1 MDCIVLDGSRGEGG
15 GQTVRTALALS
26 CITGRPVE
34 VERIRHN
41 RKTPGLRPQH
51 LAACRI
57 LQKMCGGRLEGG
69 GVGSTRIRFLPGPVR
84 DAAISES
91 VGTAGSIPL
100 VLQAAIPACWAAGRR
115 LELTVVGGTDVRWAP
130 TADYT
135 RHVLGAAYSTMGI
148 RMSMDVARRGYYPS
162 GGGRVRVVV
171 EPSGLKP
178 AHLTCGYGGEMEVLC
193 TFSGIDEDRISGA
206 LEPVVG
212 RLTDR
217 GRRCRVN
224 VRGEESQDPGAAVL
238 VWGSGPGFVAGADSL
253 YDNGF
258 NFRVADSAVCAI
270 GADANLADMLV
281 VPASV
286 AKGTSVFR
294 VNRITKHLETGLYTA
309 SKITGCR
316 YGASEVEGGFEIRVE
331 GTG

>member
-1 MDCIVLDGSRGEGG
+1 MDCITLDGSRGEGG
-15 GQTVRTALALS
+15 GQTLRIALALS

-57 LQKMCGGRLEGG
+57 LQRMCGGRVEGG
-69 GVGSTRIRFLPGPVR
+69 RVGSTRIRFLPGSVR
-84 DAAISES
+84 DATISES

-100 VLQAAIPACWAAGRR
+100 VLQAAIPTCWAAGKR

-135 RHVLGAAYSTMGI
+135 KHVLGAAYSTMGI
-148 RMSMDVARRGYYPS
+148 RMSMDITRRGYYPS
-162 GGGRVRVVV
+162 GGGRIRVVV
-171 EPSGLKP
+171 EPSSLKP
-178 AHLTCGYGGEMEVLC
+178 ADLTCGCGGEVEVLC
-193 TFSGIDEDRISGA
+193 TFSGIDEGKVSGA

-212 RLTDR
+212 RLTDK

-224 VRGEESQDPGAAVL
+224 IRGEESQDPGAAVL
-238 VWGSGPGFVAGADSL
+238 VWGSGPGFVAGAGSL

-258 NFRVADSAVCAI
+258 DSRMADSVVCAV
-270 GADANLADMLV
+270 GVDANLADMLV
-281 VPASV
+281 APASV

-294 VNRITKHLETGLYTA
+294 VDRITKHLETGLYMA

>member
-57 LQKMCGGRLEGG
+57 LQRMCGGRMEGG
-69 GVGSTRIRFLPGPVR
+69 VVGSTRIRFLPGPVQ

-100 VLQAAIPACWAAGRR
+100 VLQAAVPACWATGRH
-115 LELTVVGGTDVRWAP
+115 LELTVTGGTDVRWAP
-130 TADYT
+130 TANYVK
-135 RHVLGAAYSTMGI
+135 HVLGSAYSAMGI
-148 RMSMDVARRGYYPS
+148 RMSMDIARRGYYPR
-162 GGGRVRVVV
+162 GGGRIRVVV
-171 EPSGLKP
+171 EPSRLSP
-178 AHLTCGYGGEMEVLC
+178 ADLTGRYGGEMEVLC
-193 TFSGIDEDRISGA
+193 TFSGIDEGEVAGSV
-206 LEPVVG
+206 ESVVE
-212 RLTDR
+212 RLADK
-217 GRRCRVN
+217 GRRCRVDMQE
-224 VRGEESQDPGAAVL
+224 EESQDPGAAVL
-238 VWGSGPGFVAGADSL
+238 VWGRGPGFVAGADSL
-253 YDNGF
+253 YDNGLDS
-258 NFRVADSAVCAI
+258 RMADCVCRAT
-270 GADANLADMLV
+270 GVDANLADMLV

-286 AKGTSVFR
+286 AEGTSVFR
-294 VNRITKHLETGLYTA
+294 VDRITKHLETGLYTA

-316 YGASEVEGGFEIRVE
+316 YGASKIEGGFEIRVE